1 MCGNNVVGGGDPANG
16 AAGGVAGGAA
26 SDGVGG
32 GGAASGVAGAVQ
44 HRCHWVC
51 SYIAFEHRIAS
62 CWFKHVG
69 GSYWKREEEREL
81 L

>member
-1 MCGNNVVGGGDPANG
+1 
-16 AAGGVAGGAA
+16 
-26 SDGVGG
+26 
-32 GGAASGVAGAVQ
+32 VQ